1 MRRPSASFK
10 RSRSRA
16 SAGAARAHAGRRAW
30 RMAVRVSRLR
40 ALLDASPVA
49 AVALALMREATGR
62 TEPLAPIVPTRA
74 SALRRGR
81 RVGFWSLSAGA
92 GTSTVAA
99 LVAPRSAA
107 GGEAP
112 LLVHLDRWA
121 PSLALRAGL
130 SAANVAD
137 ALLQPGREA
146 ELVSRWSAIPFLPGA
161 PTLHATFD
169 GERLVGLIN
178 SCAAGRAA
186 VLDLGTGA
194 DSLDPAILS
203 SLDRL
208 CLVAGTRSAQL
219 QAVFC
224 AAPLLGRVPCAVGLV
239 VVGAGEDDAARVA
252 ERVGFPLLAA
262 IPHDAYLADDA
273 FAARGPTLRAVDALL
288 RALA

>member
-1 MRRPSASFK
+1 
-10 RSRSRA
+10 
-16 SAGAARAHAGRRAW
+16 
-30 RMAVRVSRLR
+30 VSRLR
-40 ALLDASPVA
+40 AFLDASPVSQI
-49 AVALALMREATGR
+49 ALALMREATGQ
-62 TEPLAPIVPTRA
+62 TEPLAAIAPARPA
-74 SALRRGR
+74 ALRRGR

-99 LVAPRSAA
+99 LLAHRSAA

-112 LLVHLDRWA
+112 LLVDLDRWV

-130 SAANVAD
+130 TAANVAD
-137 ALLQPGREA
+137 ALLQPGREGD
-146 ELVSRWSAIPFLPGA
+146 LVSRWSAIPFLPGA
-161 PTLHATFD
+161 PSLHATFD
-169 GERLVGLIN
+169 GERIVGLVN

-186 VLDLGTGA
+186 VLDLGSGA

-208 CLVAGTRSAQL
+208 CLVAGTRSGQL

-239 VVGAGEDDAARVA
+239 VVGARDDDAARVA
-252 ERVGFPLLAA
+252 ERVSFPLLAA
-262 IPHDAYLADDA
+262 IPHDTYLSDDS
-273 FAARGPTLRAVDALL
+273 FAARAPTLRAIDALL